1 MSLLLSL
8 NTRTIPPT
16 VHEASEFAEKVF
28 LGNSLTGRWY
38 GVYYRQ
44 TREEAAMTGNETKRV
59 GKAKG
64 FCSYWKHL
72 RPYGKRTAN
81 KKSRKAA
88 KGEAS

>member
-1 MSLLLSL
+1 
-8 NTRTIPPT
+8 
-16 VHEASEFAEKVF
+16 
-28 LGNSLTGRWY
+28 
-38 GVYYRQ
+38 
-44 TREEAAMTGNETKRV
+44 MTGNETKRV